1 MINYNYYTNTY
12 KKISVLYYMSL
23 FVKKSNIVIPSSP
36 VFLDGEVIRKVIE
49 NIAIFEFEYPY
60 VYITFN
66 HENITN
72 DNSVEAFC
80 ETWLNISNDKKP
92 YIIVFDALQV
102 QYVKPTFIFK
112 IVNFMKKLRKQEPQ
126 YLQYSIIII
135 NNAFIRGLMKMVF
148 RIQKPVAPI
157 YLCKSS
163 DELIELHNKIHHNQI
178 KSEILNDSID
188 VTEQEIKKL
197 YFDNNYKEEE
207 IV

>member
-1 MINYNYYTNTY
+1 MINYNYTNTY
-12 KKISVLYYMSL
+12 KKISILYYMSL
-23 FVKKSNIVIPSSP
+23 FVKKSNIIVDSSP
-36 VFLDGEVIRKVIE
+36 IFVEGKVTRKIIQH
-49 NIAIFEFEYPY
+49 IAVFEFEYPY

-66 HENITN
+66 HENIT
-72 DNSVEAFC
+72 DDHSVELFC
-80 ETWLNISNDKKP
+80 QTWLNISNDKKP
-92 YIIVFDALQV
+92 YIIIFDALRI
-102 QYVKPTFIFK
+102 QYVKPSFIFK

-163 DELIELHNKIHHNQI
+163 DELLEMHNKIHNNII
-178 KSEILNDSID
+178 KSEILNDTVD
-188 VTEQEIKKL
+188 VTEKEIKKL